1 MSEHVKETSDSGFE
15 NDVLQSAQ
23 PVLVDFWAAWCAPC
37 RMLAPTVEAVAEK
50 YAASARVMKL
60 NVDDNP
66 SVSQRFGI
74 KGIPTLILFKNGKE
88 EERVVGATS
97 EAAISRMLDKHI
109 GAATARLAQ
118 AIRFSPP
125 WWRGYVFVSAAAPV
139 LCPVLNFRISDLRSQ
154 I

>member
-15 NDVLQSAQ
+15 NDVLRSDQ

-50 YAASARVMKL
+50 YAGTARVMKL

-109 GAATARLAQ
+109 GAATAA
-118 AIRFSPP
+118 
-125 WWRGYVFVSAAAPV
+125 
-139 LCPVLNFRISDLRSQ
+139 
-154 I
+154 

>member
-1 MSEHVKETSDSGFE
+1 MSEHVSETSDSTFE
-15 NDVLQSAQ
+15 NDVLKSER

-50 YAASARVMKL
+50 YAKTARVVKL

-74 KGIPTLILFKNGKE
+74 KGIPTLILFKNGRE

-97 EAAISRMLDKHI
+97 EQAISRMLDKHV
-109 GAATARLAQ
+109 AATT
-118 AIRFSPP
+118 
-125 WWRGYVFVSAAAPV
+125 AA
-139 LCPVLNFRISDLRSQ
+139 
-154 I
+154 

>member
-1 MSEHVKETSDSGFE
+1 MSEYV
-15 NDVLQSAQ
+15 NDVGDQNFESDVLKSEQ

-50 YAASARVMKL
+50 YAGNARVVKL

-66 SVSQRFGI
+66 SVSQRYGI

-97 EAAISRMLDKHI
+97 KEAISRMIEKHI
-109 GAATARLAQ
+109 ATGANA
-118 AIRFSPP
+118 
-125 WWRGYVFVSAAAPV
+125 
-139 LCPVLNFRISDLRSQ
+139 
-154 I
+154 